1 MEKNNADILLEVKDL
16 SISFDNEERGSSTAV
31 HSINFALE
39 TGETLGIVG
48 ESGSGKS
55 VTALSLLQLLSDN
68 ASINSGE
75 ILFKSKDKGIINLL
89 ALSGNEIRDIR
100 GSEIGMIFQDPMSSL
115 NPVLTCGYQLIETIK
130 IHEKKITNAAARKKA
145 LQAFELAQ
153 LKNPKKVF
161 HSYPHQLSGGQKQRV
176 LISIALA
183 CNPSLLIA
191 DEPTTAL
198 DVTSQKGILDL
209 FYQFKETRNTAC
221 MFISH
226 DLSTVA
232 QMADKIIVMRKG
244 IIVEYGT
251 VFDVFNNPQHPYTKG
266 LLACRP
272 RIDITLKRL
281 PTLEDFLEDVSKTG
295 KSKAKFMSVGQALI
309 LNAQDESKVI
319 EKQKK
324 ILDKPPVLEVKN
336 LTAAFPIKKNLW
348 GKEIKTFT
356 AVDDISFQVNE
367 GETLGLVGRSGC
379 GKTTLGRCIL
389 RLIEPRDG
397 HVYFEG
403 KDLAT
408 IPKKEMNNLRRDIQI
423 IFQNPYTSLNPRT
436 TVGQS
441 IIEPMKVHNILSDDK
456 ARKKEAIRLLETVG
470 LSSSYLNRY
479 PHEFSGGQRQRIC
492 IARALATKP
501 KFIICDESVSALDVS
516 VQAMV
521 LNLLCDLKEKFNLT
535 YIFISHDLAVVKFI
549 ADRILVMEK
558 GKLQEWDLANE
569 VYTNPKAEATKK
581 LIKAIPTADFNKI
594 KQNILRNRIEK
605 EKGTSE

>member
-1 MEKNNADILLEVKDL
+1 MVKNKADILLEVKDL

-31 HSINFALE
+31 HGINFALKS
-39 TGETLGIVG
+39 GETLGIVG

-55 VTALSLLQLLSDN
+55 VTALSLLQLLSKN
-68 ASINSGE
+68 ASVNSGE
-75 ILFKSKDKGIINLL
+75 ILFNSREKGEVNLL
-89 ALSGNEIRDIR
+89 ALSKQEIREIR

-130 IHEKKITNAAARKKA
+130 IHEHNISNASARKKA
-145 LQAFELAQ
+145 LQAFEIAQ

-183 CNPSLLIA
+183 CDPSLLIA

-198 DVTSQKGILDL
+198 DVTSQKGILEL
-209 FYQFKETRNTAC
+209 FYKFKETRNTAC

-226 DLSTVA
+226 DLSIVA

-251 VFDVFNNPQHPYTKG
+251 VFDVFTNPQHPYTKG

-281 PTLEDFLEDVSKTG
+281 PTLFDFMEDESRTG

-309 LNAQDESKVI
+309 LNAQDENIVI
-319 EKQKK
+319 ENQKA
-324 ILDKPPVLEVKN
+324 ILKKTVLLNVKN
-336 LTAAFPIKKNLW
+336 LSAKFPVKKNLW
-348 GKEIKTFT
+348 GKVTQTFT
-356 AVDDISFQVNE
+356 AVDDISFQVQE

-389 RLIEPRDG
+389 RLIEPTSG
-397 HVYFEG
+397 QVIFEG
-403 KDLAT
+403 QDLASLGKKDL
-408 IPKKEMNNLRRDIQI
+408 NYLRRDIQI

-470 LSSSYLNRY
+470 LSSTFMNRY

-558 GKLQEWDLANE
+558 GKLQEWDLASE
-569 VYTNPKAEATKK
+569 IYSNPKAEATKK
-581 LIKAIPTADFNKI
+581 LINAIPTADFSQI
-594 KQNILRNRIEK
+594 KRNILRKKIEEDK
-605 EKGTSE
+605 EAD

>member
-1 MEKNNADILLEVKDL
+1 MEKNKADILLEVKDL
-16 SISFDNEERGSSTAV
+16 SISFNNEERGSSTAV
-31 HSINFALE
+31 HSINFALKS
-39 TGETLGIVG
+39 GETLGIVG

-75 ILFKSKDKGIINLL
+75 VLFNSKTKGTLNLL
-89 ALSGNEIRDIR
+89 ALNKKEIRDIR

-130 IHEKKITNAAARKKA
+130 IHEKKISHASARKKA
-145 LQAFELAQ
+145 LQAFDLAQ

-281 PTLEDFLEDVSKTG
+281 PTLDDF
-295 KSKAKFMSVGQALI
+295 
-309 LNAQDESKVI
+309 
-319 EKQKK
+319 
-324 ILDKPPVLEVKN
+324 LEVKN
-336 LTAAFPIKKNLW
+336 LTASFPIKKNIW
-348 GKEIKTFT
+348 GKEIKSFT

-389 RLIEPRDG
+389 RLIEPKDG

-558 GKLQEWDLANE
+558 GKLQEWGLANE
-569 VYTNPKAEATKK
+569 IYNNPKAEATKN
-581 LIKAIPTADFNKI
+581 LINAIPTADFNKI
-594 KQNILRNRIEK
+594 KQNILRNRIER
-605 EKGTSE
+605 EKGASK

>member
-1 MEKNNADILLEVKDL
+1 METNKADILLEIKDL
-16 SISFDNEERGSSTAV
+16 SISFDNEERGNATAV
-31 HSINFALE
+31 HSVNFALE
-39 TGETLGIVG
+39 KGETLGIVG

-55 VTALSLLQLLSDN
+55 VTALSILQLLSKN
-68 ASINSGE
+68 ASVSSGE
-75 ILFKSKDKGIINLL
+75 IIFNSNSKGLINLL
-89 ALSGNEIRDIR
+89 ALSNKEIRDVR
-100 GSEIGMIFQDPMSSL
+100 GREIGMIFQDPMSSL

-130 IHEKKITNAAARKKA
+130 IHEKKISSAAARKKA
-145 LQAFELAQ
+145 LQAFTLAQ

-191 DEPTTAL
+191 DEPTTSL

-209 FYQFKETRNTAC
+209 FYEFKETRNTAC
-221 MFISH
+221 IYISH

-281 PTLEDFLEDVSKTG
+281 PTLDDFMEDITRTG

-309 LNAQDESKVI
+309 LNAQDENKVA
-319 EKQKK
+319 ENQRK
-324 ILDKPPVLEVKN
+324 ILDKPPLLQVKN
-336 LTAAFPIKKNLW
+336 LTSKFPIEKNIW
-348 GKEIKTFT
+348 GKVTRNYT
-356 AVDDISFQVNE
+356 AVDNISFEVNE

-389 RLIEPRDG
+389 RLIEPNEGNVIFD
-397 HVYFEG
+397 G
-403 KDLAT
+403 KDLAH
-408 IPKKEMNNLRRDIQI
+408 IPKRELNFLRRDIQI
-423 IFQNPYTSLNPRT
+423 IFQNPYTSLNPRASI
-436 TVGQS
+436 GQS

-456 ARKKEAIRLLETVG
+456 ARKNEAIRLLETVG
-470 LSSSYLNRY
+470 LSSSYMNRY

-516 VQAMV
+516 VQAKV
-521 LNLLCDLKEKFNLT
+521 LNLLVELKEKFNLT

-558 GKLQEWDLANE
+558 GKLQEWNLASK
-569 VYTNPKAEATKK
+569 VYSDPQAEATKK
-581 LIKAIPTADFNKI
+581 LINAIPSADFNKI
-594 KQNILRNRIEK
+594 RKNFIKNKIQ
-605 EKGTSE
+605 KGT